1 MFPHAAG
8 LHSIGSHNNHTIIT
22 PFVTIPGLLTRIGT
36 NSTMVA
42 TATAVPNDRTVS
54 TLPEHAA
61 SIALR
66 TYSACTLPAY
76 LTWFSRQV
84 STHLGKSGQ
93 RRRKSYLPWLHREPK
108 KPDRHSQWPV
118 TWWHGP
124 VLWTHCGQD
133 WLQRCP

>member
-54 TLPEHAA
+54 TLPEYAA

-66 TYSACTLPAY
+66 TYSACTLPASVCKREHQSLCSLLRMLA
-76 LTWFSRQV
+76 LTVAPCCSA
-84 STHLGKSGQ
+84 SENGSAG
-93 RRRKSYLPWLHREPK
+93 
-108 KPDRHSQWPV
+108 
-118 TWWHGP
+118 
-124 VLWTHCGQD
+124 
-133 WLQRCP
+133 